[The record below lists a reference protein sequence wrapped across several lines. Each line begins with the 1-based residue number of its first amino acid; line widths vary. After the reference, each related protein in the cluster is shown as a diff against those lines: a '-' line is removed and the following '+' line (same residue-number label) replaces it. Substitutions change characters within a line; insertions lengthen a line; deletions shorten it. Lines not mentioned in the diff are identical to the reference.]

1 MVYRNIEVTGT
12 NLEEIRRSTAD
23 DRVLS
28 KLGENIQNDW
38 PSRRDQVDDELKQY
52 WSYRDEL
59 SITNG
64 IIFKS
69 DRVFIPKKLCQRCR
83 NNFTLPAW
91 NRKFRAVDTMFW
103 AGVNR
108 ELEDMIKL
116 CKVCIKN

>member
-23 DRVLS
+23 DCVLS

-59 SITNG
+59 SIING

-69 DRVFIPKKLCQRCR
+69 DRVFRPKKLCHRCR
-83 NNFTLPAW
+83 NNFTLRAW
-91 NRKFRAVDTMFW
+91 
-103 AGVNR
+103 
-108 ELEDMIKL
+108 E
-116 CKVCIKN
+116 